1 MSQNQDTTTTVWEQ
15 DPDPCGMP
23 QAPTPPCPTT
33 TVPDQNTPTTV
44 VTIPC
49 QDQHCGDPGFTPTAT
64 TATVAETEGGASG
77 ELPVVGGD
85 VAYLVGAALTFVA
98 VGALVARAAR
108 REQRGLGR

>member
-15 DPDPCGMP
+15 HPDPCGMP

-49 QDQHCGDPGFTPTAT
+49 TDQNCGDPGFTPTAT
-64 TATVAETEGGASG
+64 TAVVAQQDQLPATGADTLLLG
-77 ELPVVGGD
+77 
-85 VAYLVGAALTFVA
+85 GAALAFVA
-98 VGALVARAAR
+98 VGAVIARAAR
-108 REQRGLGR
+108 REHRGLGR